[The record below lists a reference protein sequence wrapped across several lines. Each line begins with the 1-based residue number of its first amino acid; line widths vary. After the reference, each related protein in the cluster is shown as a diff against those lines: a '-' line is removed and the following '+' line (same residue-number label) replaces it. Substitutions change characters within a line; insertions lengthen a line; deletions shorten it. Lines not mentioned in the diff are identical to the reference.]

1 MNHVEVAHK
10 DSHEVAPV
18 SLSALAR
25 TLNAYRGP
33 IVLSLAA
40 ILFLYIVVTGFM
52 VFTAPARRVTS
63 QSFQLEFEG
72 AETGHYPNGTD
83 FSPSEIVSV
92 PVLDRVYKA
101 NNLKE
106 FLPFTVF
113 AQSVYVVEANAAF
126 EALTREYAARLSDP
140 KLSPVDRDRIM
151 REFEAKK
158 ASISKNQ
165 YSVNFSTP
173 HRAHQLPSALAKKV
187 LRDVLGEWANY
198 ATREQ
203 RMLQY
208 QVAVLSPNTLAPPPA
223 GTLNYIARLQ
233 VLRSNISRAHT
244 NIEAIE
250 QLPGGR
256 LAQTGRDRITLHDIR
271 VKLEDMS
278 RFRLEPLVPAIRSS
292 GLIGDVGAAIR
303 FCETQLGYDE
313 RALGIMRN
321 RAEVIR
327 QALNAYVNRPGAS
340 PDPGTIN
347 GGAGSGSNPPETRPT
362 VTEGVTPQLSE
373 SFLERLV
380 SLTSA
385 SGDMA
390 YRQRLVDDYRVAAT
404 QVIPLEAAVA
414 YDREVIEQLRSA
426 PSSSNG
432 VTAADVERQIAEMQ
446 AELRDAVLKMNELYA
461 TISKNLEPDTHL
473 FTTTGVP
480 STRSDRAIEPMRL
493 AGLGILILLLSL
505 PLIIAGV
512 LIHNRMRQEDEADS
526 LNNVTA

>member
-10 DSHEVAPV
+10 DSHEVAPI
-18 SLSALAR
+18 SLSRLAR

-33 IVLSLAA
+33 ILLSLAA
-40 ILFLYIVVTGFM
+40 ILFLYIVVTGFI

-72 AETGHYPNGTD
+72 AETGQYPNGTD

-113 AQSVYVVEANAAF
+113 AQSLYVVEANAAF
-126 EALTREYAARLSDP
+126 EALIREYQARLSDP
-140 KLSPVDRDRIM
+140 KLSPVDRDRIL

-173 HRAHQLPSALAKKV
+173 NRAHQLPSAVAKKV
-187 LRDVLGEWANY
+187 LRDVLSEWANY

-208 QVAVLSPNTLAPPPA
+208 QVAVLSPNTLAPPP
-223 GTLNYIARLQ
+223 GSLNYIARLQ
-233 VLRSNISRAHT
+233 VLRSNISRVHA
-244 NIEAIE
+244 NIESIE

-256 LAQTGRDRITLHDIR
+256 LAQTGRDRVTLNDIR
-271 VKLEDMS
+271 VTLEDMA

-292 GLIGDVGAAIR
+292 GLIGDLGAAIR
-303 FCETQLGYDE
+303 FCETQLGHDE
-313 RALGIMRN
+313 RALTIMRN

-327 QALNAYVNRPGAS
+327 QALHAYVNRPGS
-340 PDPGTIN
+340 TLDSNVPNT
-347 GGAGSGSNPPETRPT
+347 GGNSGSTPSETRPT
-362 VTEGVTPQLSE
+362 VTEGVSPQLSE

-380 SLTSA
+380 AITSS

-404 QVIPLEAAVA
+404 RVIPLEAAVA
-414 YDREVIEQLRSA
+414 YDREVIAQLRSA

-432 VTAADVERQIAEMQ
+432 VTAAVVEQEINQMQ
-446 AELRDAVLKMNELYA
+446 AQLQDAVQKMNELYA
-461 TISKNLEPDTHL
+461 TISRNLEPDTHL
-473 FTTTGVP
+473 FTTIGVP
-480 STRSDRAIEPMRL
+480 STRSDRAIEPLRL
-493 AGLGILILLLSL
+493 AGLGVLILLLSL

-512 LIHNRMRQEDEADS
+512 LIHNRMRQEDEAEQ
-526 LNNVTA
+526 LQ

>member
-1 MNHVEVAHK
+1 MNHVEVAQK
-10 DSHEVAPV
+10 DSHEVAPI
-18 SLSALAR
+18 SLSGLAR

-33 IVLSLAA
+33 ILLSLAA
-40 ILFLYIVVTGFM
+40 ILFLYIVITGFM

-72 AETGHYPNGTD
+72 AEMGHYPNGTD

-173 HRAHQLPSALAKKV
+173 HRAHQLPSAVAKKV

-233 VLRSNISRAHT
+233 VLRSNISRVHA

-256 LAQTGRDRITLHDIR
+256 LAQAGRDRVTLNDIR
-271 VKLEDMS
+271 VKLEDMA
-278 RFRLEPLVPAIRSS
+278 RFRLEPLIPAIRSS
-292 GLIGDVGAAIR
+292 GLIGDLGAAIR
-303 FCETQLGYDE
+303 FCETQLGHDE
-313 RALGIMRN
+313 RALAIMRN

-327 QALNAYVNRPGAS
+327 QALYAYVNRPGSTIDTNGANGSTGAS
-340 PDPGTIN
+340 
-347 GGAGSGSNPPETRPT
+347 GGSTPPETRPAL
-362 VTEGVTPQLSE
+362 TEGVTPQLSE

-380 SLTSA
+380 ALTSA

-390 YRQRLVDDYRVAAT
+390 YRQRLVDDYRDAAT
-404 QVIPLEAAVA
+404 KVIPLEAAVA
-414 YDREVIEQLRSA
+414 YDREVIQQLRSA
-426 PSSSNG
+426 PASQSG
-432 VTAADVERQIAEMQ
+432 VTAADVEHQIEEMQ
-446 AELRDAVLKMNELYA
+446 NQLRDSVQKINELYA
-461 TISKNLEPDTHL
+461 TISRNLEPDTHL

-480 STRSDRAIEPMRL
+480 STRSDRAIEPTRL

-512 LIHNRMRQEDEADS
+512 LIHNRMRQEDEAEQ
-526 LNNVTA
+526 LQ

>member
-18 SLSALAR
+18 SLSRLAR

-40 ILFLYIVVTGFM
+40 ILFLYIVVSGFII
-52 VFTAPARRVTS
+52 FTAPSRRVTS

-72 AETGHYPNGTD
+72 AETGRYPNGTA
-83 FSPSEIVSV
+83 FSPSEIISV
-92 PVLDRVYKA
+92 PVLDRVYKS

-113 AQSVYVVEANAAF
+113 AQSVYVVESNAAF
-126 EALTREYAARLSDP
+126 EALTREYQARLSDP

-173 HRAHQLPSALAKKV
+173 NRAHQLPSATAKKV
-187 LRDVLGEWANY
+187 LRDVLAEWANY

-208 QVAVLSPNTLAPPPA
+208 QVAVLSPNTLAPPPN

-233 VLRSNISRAHT
+233 VLRSNVYRVIA
-244 NIEAIE
+244 NIDAVEN
-250 QLPGGR
+250 LPGGR
-256 LAQTGRDRITLHDIR
+256 LAQTARDRMTLNDLR
-271 VKLEDMS
+271 VKLEDIA

-292 GLIGDVGAAIR
+292 GLITDVGAAIR
-303 FCETQLGYDE
+303 FCETQLGHDE
-313 RALGIMRN
+313 RALAFMRS

-327 QALNAYVNRPGAS
+327 QALQAYVNRSGS
-340 PDPGTIN
+340 NPDPTPSSGDN
-347 GGAGSGSNPPETRPT
+347 GSGSNPPETRPT
-362 VTEGVTPQLSE
+362 ITEGVTPQLSE
-373 SFLERLV
+373 GFLERLV
-380 SLTSA
+380 SITSS

-390 YRQRLVDDYRVAAT
+390 YRQRLVDDYREAAT
-404 QVIPLEAAVA
+404 RVIPLEAAVA
-414 YDREVIEQLRSA
+414 YDREVIAQLRSA
-426 PSSSNG
+426 PAAQSG
-432 VTAADVERQIAEMQ
+432 ITAENVEQQINEMQ
-446 AELRDAVLKMNELYA
+446 AQMHDALMKVNELYA
-461 TISKNLEPDTHL
+461 TISRNLEPDTHL

-480 STRSDRAIEPMRL
+480 STRSDRAVDPKRL

-512 LIHNRMRQEDEADS
+512 LIHNRMRQEDEADA
-526 LNNVTA
+526 LQ